1 MVGCTP
7 TFLESLFKVCFS
19 SPICGLLV
27 WLHCITL
34 SANRTTGIKHT
45 LKTSGGGVWETAKN
59 NQKQHWTPTLR
70 PGARPYEG
78 TDFQFLICRPSEMQ
92 GPLRTPVIKQDATI
106 VFRGAATRS
115 NSM

>member
-45 LKTSGGGVWETAKN
+45 LKTSGGGFGKLRKTTKN
-59 NQKQHWTPTLR
+59 STGHQLYGQAPDPMR
-70 PGARPYEG
+70 E
-78 TDFQFLICRPSEMQ
+78 LI
-92 GPLRTPVIKQDATI
+92 
-106 VFRGAATRS
+106 S
-115 NSM
+115 NS